1 MTFVRAALMAVFLGA
16 VLGRL
21 GPYGTFTE
29 LEPAERYGYW
39 IGLTLLMGLQ
49 IAVALELFRTK
60 VRHWMWEPR
69 AIISGLVASVP
80 TAFEVAWAE
89 NLLRVERDLN
99 LLDVWGIYGDVVILA
114 LPMAFF
120 LEWVE
125 LGARSAR
132 LKASAAKAR
141 PPRVE
146 GLLASIPPH
155 RRGAILAVA
164 AEDHYLRIHT
174 DLGDSLVSGR
184 FGDALSEL
192 AGLRGLQVHRSWW
205 VASDAVERSEKDGE
219 RLSLV
224 LQNGLRVPVSRSYL
238 VGVREAG
245 LIAASPSPVSS

>member
-1 MTFVRAALMAVFLGA
+1 MTFVRAALMALFLGA

-21 GPYGTFTE
+21 GPYATFTE
-29 LEPAERYGYW
+29 LAPLERYAYW

-49 IAVALELFRTK
+49 VAVALDLFRAK

-69 AIISGLVASVP
+69 AIIAGLIAAVP
-80 TAFEVAWAE
+80 TAFAVAWAE
-89 NLLRVERDLN
+89 SLLRVERDLGPY
-99 LLDVWGIYGDVVILA
+99 DVFQIYSDVTILA

-125 LGARSAR
+125 LGRRSVRRTTSPERPPLRSATGI
-132 LKASAAKAR
+132 LDAV
-141 PPRVE
+141 PPE
-146 GLLASIPPH
+146 

-174 DLGDSLVSGR
+174 DRGDSLVHGR
-184 FGDALSEL
+184 FGDALGEL
-192 AGLRGLQVHRSWW
+192 AELEGLQVHRSWW
-205 VASDAVERSEKDGE
+205 VARSAVEGAEKEGD

-224 LQNGLRVPVSRSYL
+224 LQNGLRVPVSRTYI

-245 LIAASPSPVSS
+245 LLVPS